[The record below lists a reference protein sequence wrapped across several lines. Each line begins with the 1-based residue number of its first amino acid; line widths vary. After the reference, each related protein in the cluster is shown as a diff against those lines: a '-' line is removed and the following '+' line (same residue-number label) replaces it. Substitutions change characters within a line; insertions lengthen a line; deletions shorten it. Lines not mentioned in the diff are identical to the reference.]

1 MVFLTAEALSGSKIT
16 WNDDGVNFEQLGFDA
31 YCLRQSARLDLK
43 VSPLPPKN
51 HSPNGF
57 FNGGSPLGLESLSY
71 PQTKNSTLMVLFL
84 FVGWVMGFE
93 PTAFRATTW
102 RSNQL
107 SYTHQIFICKKVA
120 RLERLELPTYC
131 LEGSCSIR
139 LSYKRIEKNGA
150 GDGNRTHATSLEG
163 WNSTIELH
171 SQIFCWLFASI

>member
-16 WNDDGVNFEQLGFDA
+16 WNNDGVNFEQLGFDA

-57 FNGGSPLGLESLSY
+57 LNGESPLGFESLSNK
-71 PQTKNSTLMVLFL
+71 PQKNSTPFGVLF

-107 SYTHQIFICKKVA
+107 SYTHRVLNCSGALGETRTPDLLLRRQLLYPA
-120 RLERLELPTYC
+120 ELQAH
-131 LEGSCSIR
+131 
-139 LSYKRIEKNGA
+139 KEKNGA

-171 SQIFCWLFASI
+171 PHIIELF